1 MDNEDELLD
10 TDVMKEELRQALES
24 VPLPIDLEGSELNHA
39 AYTVSELRISP
50 DHIDSVSPEQVA
62 LCYRVVKYLELN
74 GGKWPDKFRM

>member
-50 DHIDSVSPEQVA
+50 DHIDSVSPEQV
-62 LCYRVVKYLELN
+62 KYLELN